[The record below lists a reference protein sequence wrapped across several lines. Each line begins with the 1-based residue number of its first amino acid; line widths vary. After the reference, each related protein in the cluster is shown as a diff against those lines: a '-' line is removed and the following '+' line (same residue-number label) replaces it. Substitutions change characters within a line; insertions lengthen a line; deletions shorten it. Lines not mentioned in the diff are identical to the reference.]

1 MPSTGGSDDADRDL
15 PLGGRHAAGSHP
27 SICTGDAVLL
37 ADVGNS
43 RIKLALVQDHA
54 ADGEGTARRL
64 PSLTRRQNLDSRGF
78 HPANFEEWL
87 RATSPGS
94 AVILLGSVHDAA
106 AARLEATIAEL
117 AATQHRSLRQRR
129 IRPDDL
135 PLHVAVDEPAKVGID
150 RLAAAAAA
158 NLLRQPDHAAVV
170 IDCGTA
176 VTVDLVSAGGVFL
189 GGAILPGATLM
200 ARGLADGTS
209 KLPHV
214 AALEHS
220 LPPPMPGRSTAEAI
234 AAGIGWGFRGA
245 VVRLVEEARRTTRAE
260 CDVVLTGGW
269 RSAVRD
275 ELPGVIE
282 QEDLVLEGLALAA
295 RTACSRLLG

>member
-64 PSLTRRQNLDSRGF
+64 PS
-78 HPANFEEWL
+78 NFEEWL